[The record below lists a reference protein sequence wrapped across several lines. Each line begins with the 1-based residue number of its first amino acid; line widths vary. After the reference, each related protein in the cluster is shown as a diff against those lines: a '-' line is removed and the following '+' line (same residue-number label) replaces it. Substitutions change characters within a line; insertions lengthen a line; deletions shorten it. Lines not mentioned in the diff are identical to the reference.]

1 MRDSTLIP
9 YARKEFD
16 NCLLA
21 DHLYYEKIK
30 SSWDPDYVAAK
41 CKKLSDR
48 NASHGNFSQPIPILE
63 EDAEIIDIIS
73 VATYVRFNN
82 EINYEMTNW
91 DELSGK
97 ANTIPDEIYFS

>member
-1 MRDSTLIP
+1 MR
-9 YARKEFD
+9 
-16 NCLLA
+16 
-21 DHLYYEKIK
+21 K
-30 SSWDPDYVAAK
+30 SSHPGDPDYVAAK